1 MRDISGYATVPSAHV
16 VRQLEAR
23 ELEARELALAWTES
37 IRDHIKP
44 RIRDC
49 LTADMSV
56 SL

>member
-16 VRQLEAR
+16 VRQ
-23 ELEARELALAWTES
+23 LEARELALAWTES

-49 LTADMSV
+49 
-56 SL
+56 